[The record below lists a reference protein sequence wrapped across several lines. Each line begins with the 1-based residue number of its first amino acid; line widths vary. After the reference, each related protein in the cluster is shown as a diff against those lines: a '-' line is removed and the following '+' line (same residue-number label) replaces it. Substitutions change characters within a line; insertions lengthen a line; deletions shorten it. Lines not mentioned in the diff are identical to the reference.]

1 VNFSSAIAVVFV
13 LQAGLCP
20 ALCFA
25 RSAEPTFSHMTSSQM
40 EDASAPEEAPC
51 HGASDAPPLDQ
62 ARECCESGCSHF
74 ESVALAASADRV
86 VLDAPAAAF
95 STALVGLLPRANTAL
110 ARRYALASEPPPRNL
125 LLVKNSFLI

>member
-1 VNFSSAIAVVFV
+1 VKLSSAIAVVFV

-25 RSAEPTFSHMTSSQM
+25 RSAEPTSSQV
-40 EDASAPEEAPC
+40 ETGSAPEKAPC
-51 HGASDAPPLDQ
+51 HATSDAPPSDQ
-62 ARECCESGCSHF
+62 TRECCESDCSHLG
-74 ESVALAASADRV
+74 SVVLVAFADRV

-95 STALVGLLPRANTAL
+95 PTALVELPPRANVSL
-110 ARRYALASEPPPRNL
+110 SRRTELASEPPPRSL